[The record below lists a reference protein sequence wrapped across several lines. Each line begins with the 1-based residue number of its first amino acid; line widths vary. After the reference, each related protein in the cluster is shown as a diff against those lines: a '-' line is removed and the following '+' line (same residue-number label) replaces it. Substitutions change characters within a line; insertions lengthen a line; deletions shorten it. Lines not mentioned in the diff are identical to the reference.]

1 MLCQAL
7 HIFRKDVYYL
17 RHEIT
22 LVLLVALAFALMHT
36 PALHAQNSSWLAELA
51 LVATA
56 VFLIGRLVL
65 AEAIPGDQ
73 QFWITRP
80 YRWQSLLAA
89 KFLFIAIFVNLPV
102 LLAHLF
108 ILIVDGFPLIRSL
121 PGLLW
126 EQVLLFI
133 FLSLPFAAIA
143 TLNSGM
149 AAFIFSQLIILAAAA
164 GLWEMLP
171 LSGPSLGGVAW
182 VRESIASVALVAA
195 GLPVIFLQYKT
206 RNTVSSRS
214 VAISGI
220 AIGAVLFAAL
230 PWPLALALQSH
241 LSKEPAVASS
251 IQVGLGDSEGQ
262 QLWFPRAPKI
272 ADKIEVRL
280 PILVQGIHERT
291 EIQPDALRVSLRGAD
306 GNSENLSISD
316 CSELKRNTISTSTV
330 TISAVC
336 AAEPEFFRRNRGQ
349 PVTVRGSLYLTLFGN
364 ARSQA
369 LPLSD
374 QPANALDGLQ
384 CYTNVVSAEWD
395 VYCRSAF
402 RWPARLIYAKLGHT
416 NANSFA
422 QSISYSPFPAGLSIE
437 PIETRWASAFASGP
451 PPTVRDVTIVV
462 EEPLAHLRRDFEA
475 RGVQLN
481 GLPFQSRGAPLQ
493 LGVAPGPQPVPPR
506 GEKSTIP

>member
-1 MLCQAL
+1 
-7 HIFRKDVYYL
+7 
-17 RHEIT
+17 
-22 LVLLVALAFALMHT
+22 
-36 PALHAQNSSWLAELA
+36 
-51 LVATA
+51 
-56 VFLIGRLVL
+56 
-65 AEAIPGDQ
+65 
-73 QFWITRP
+73 
-80 YRWQSLLAA
+80 
-89 KFLFIAIFVNLPV
+89 
-102 LLAHLF
+102 
-108 ILIVDGFPLIRSL
+108 
-121 PGLLW
+121 
-126 EQVLLFI
+126 
-133 FLSLPFAAIA
+133 
-143 TLNSGM
+143 
-149 AAFIFSQLIILAAAA
+149 
-164 GLWEMLP
+164 
-171 LSGPSLGGVAW
+171 
-182 VRESIASVALVAA
+182 
-195 GLPVIFLQYKT
+195 
-206 RNTVSSRS
+206 
-214 VAISGI
+214 
-220 AIGAVLFAAL
+220 
-230 PWPLALALQSH
+230 
-241 LSKEPAVASS
+241 
-251 IQVGLGDSEGQ
+251 
-262 QLWFPRAPKI
+262 
-272 ADKIEVRL
+272 
-280 PILVQGIHERT
+280 GIHERT

>member
-1 MLCQAL
+1 MLRQAL

-36 PALHAQNSSWLAELA
+36 PAMHAQNNSWLAELA
-51 LVATA
+51 LVATS

-80 YRWQSLLAA
+80 YRWQSLLGA

-108 ILIVDGFPLIRSL
+108 ILAIDGFPLVQSL

-133 FLSLPFAAIA
+133 FLSLAFAAIA

-149 AAFIFSQLIILAAAA
+149 AAFIFSQLIVLAAAA
-164 GLWEMLP
+164 GIWEMLP

-182 VRESIASVALVAA
+182 VRESIASVALLAA

-206 RNTVSSRS
+206 RNTVMSRS
-214 VAISGI
+214 VAIGGI

-230 PWPLALALQSH
+230 PWRLALALQAH

-251 IQVGLGDSEGQ
+251 IQVALGDDNNGGPLS
-262 QLWFPRAPKI
+262 FPGAPASKI
-272 ADKIEVRL
+272 ALRL
-280 PILVQGIHERT
+280 PILVQGIREGT
-291 EIQPDALRVSLRGAD
+291 ELQPDALRVSLRGPD
-306 GNSENLSISD
+306 GYTENLSIGD
-316 CSELKRNTISTSTV
+316 CLELKRNTISTSAV

-336 AAEPEFFRRNRGQ
+336 AADPEFFKRERGQ

-384 CYTNVVSAEWD
+384 GYTNVVSAEWD

-422 QSISYSPFPAGLSIE
+422 QSISYSPFPAGLNIE

-451 PPTVRDVTIVV
+451 PPTVRNVTIVV
-462 EEPLAHLRRDFEA
+462 EEPLAHVHRDFEA
-475 RGVQLN
+475 RSVQLN
-481 GLPFQSRGAPLQ
+481 VTAFSPDGGPLQ
-493 LGVAPGPQPVPPR
+493 LGAAPGPQPVPPR

>member
-1 MLCQAL
+1 MLRQAL

-36 PALHAQNSSWLAELA
+36 PAMHAQNSSWLAELA

-108 ILIVDGFPLIRSL
+108 ILVVDGFPLILSL

-149 AAFIFSQLIILAAAA
+149 AAFIFSQLIVLAAAA
-164 GLWEMLP
+164 GIWEMLP
-171 LSGPSLGGVAW
+171 LSGPSLGSVAW
-182 VRESIASVALVAA
+182 VRESIASVDLLAV

-206 RNTVSSRS
+206 RNTVISRS

-241 LSKEPAVASS
+241 LSKEPALASS

-262 QLWFPRAPKI
+262 PLSFPRAPASKI
-272 ADKIEVRL
+272 TLRL
-280 PILVQGIHERT
+280 PILVQGIREGT
-291 EIQPDALRVSLRGAD
+291 ELQPDALRVSLRGPD
-306 GNSENLSISD
+306 GYTDNLSIGD
-316 CSELKRNTISTSTV
+316 CSELKRNTISTSAV

-336 AAEPEFFRRNRGQ
+336 AADPEFFKRERGQ
-349 PVTVRGSLYLTLFGN
+349 PVAVRGSLYLTLFGN

-369 LPLSD
+369 LPLSG

-402 RWPARLIYAKLGHT
+402 RWPARLVFAKLGRT

-422 QSISYSPFPAGLSIE
+422 QTVSYSPFPAGLNIE

-451 PPTVRDVTIVV
+451 PPTVRNVTIVV

-481 GLPFQSRGAPLQ
+481 VAAFSPDSGTLQ
-493 LGVAPGPQPVPPR
+493 LGTALGPQRVPPPPR
-506 GEKSTIP
+506 GGKSTNP